1 MKYLLTALSIIIL
14 LSNVSCGRGCVEA
27 QYNFRMQEVFYPEKD
42 SISLGDTVF
51 MESSH
56 STSFTD
62 SLTNKL
68 IDFSGS
74 DIGGS
79 LELLR
84 LPDTSA
90 TVVGG
95 MNDFNILI
103 LNGTAIGNDYIPEQ
117 NKQLLFQESNNN
129 YVLKLG
135 FIAKQKGVYLVAL
148 GNSMGIIKKK
158 GGCEKANI
166 LLTNANTDN
175 HLFFYENWLHSNLIS
190 KYEKTH
196 IYCFKVK

>member
-14 LSNVSCGRGCVEA
+14 LSNVNCGRGCVEA

-190 KYEKTH
+190 EYEKTH

>member
-175 HLFFYENWLHSNLIS
+175 HLFWLTIKLWGLR
-190 KYEKTH
+190 KK
-196 IYCFKVK
+196 FV

>member
-14 LSNVSCGRGCVEA
+14 LSNVNCGRGCVEA

-117 NKQLLFQESNNN
+117 NKQCSR
-129 YVLKLG
+129 
-135 FIAKQKGVYLVAL
+135 
-148 GNSMGIIKKK
+148 
-158 GGCEKANI
+158 
-166 LLTNANTDN
+166 
-175 HLFFYENWLHSNLIS
+175 
-190 KYEKTH
+190 
-196 IYCFKVK
+196 